1 MYVAKSMLSVIHEK
15 GLMCCW
21 SLQSEEST
29 ARWLSN
35 PRENHAAQWLVPEV
49 RQSLAKNRV
58 PAPSSEDNWLMG

>member
-1 MYVAKSMLSVIHEK
+1 MKQNPCLVCLFEK
-15 GLMCCW
+15 GLMCYW
-21 SLQSEEST
+21 NLQSDESN

-35 PRENHAAQWLVPEV
+35 PRENYGAQWLATEV